1 MRRHRRHEDDLRL
14 ELTPL
19 IDVVFLLLTFFIFS
33 LVVMVRANLLPV
45 ELVGIGSGSE
55 AGESAVQ
62 AVTVDRD
69 GRYFFNQQPMS
80 DDQLLTELRALTEQP
95 EPPRVYVGIEDEGV
109 VDRGPALIK
118 LMELL
123 RTAGVSDVA
132 FVGPPSGS

>member
-45 ELVGIGSGSE
+45 ELVGVGSGE
-55 AGESAVQ
+55 AAGESAVQ

-69 GRYFFNQQPMS
+69 GRYFFNRQPVTEP
-80 DDQLLTELRALTEQP
+80 QLVEELHKLAERPQ
-95 EPPRVYVGIEDEGV
+95 PPRVYVGIEDEGV
-109 VDRGPALIK
+109 VDRGPVLIR

-123 RTAGVSDVA
+123 
-132 FVGPPSGS
+132 